1 MISRNRVSVA
11 FLTVGAL
18 ALTLMLWAACF
29 PRPAVRGPRLTPTAQ
44 LARATAIQVIC
55 VDQQGHVSQWGGSAV
70 VIGPS
75 TLLTANHV
83 VDCDMGVI
91 AAYGEDGSAV
101 ILDVE
106 ATAPAYDVA
115 RAVVAD
121 GSIAWPSAGPVA
133 LGPIPSVDDE
143 VCLAPRIPSHIRRCG
158 KVGAVNQYRVEH
170 SVFTEPGNSGGGV
183 WDAEGRLAGI
193 IVTYSRC
200 RGAGGAGQ
208 VCGGGFAPLAAIP
221 WVTR

>member
-1 MISRNRVSVA
+1 MNRNRVSIA

-18 ALTLMLWAACF
+18 TIALMLWAACF
-29 PRPAVRGPRLTPTAQ
+29 PRPAVRSPRLTPAEQ
-44 LARATAIQVIC
+44 LGRATAIQVIC
-55 VDQQGHVSQWGGSAV
+55 VDATGNVSQWAGSAV

-75 TLLTANHV
+75 TLITAHHV
-83 VDCDMGVI
+83 VDCDMGAI
-91 AAYGEDGSAV
+91 FAMAEDGTAV
-101 ILDVE
+101 ALDVE

-121 GSIAWPSAGPVA
+121 GAVAWPSAGTVG
-133 LGPIPSVDDE
+133 LGPIPGVGDA
-143 VCLAPRIPSHIRRCG
+143 VCLAPRLPSHIRRCG
-158 KVGAVNQYRVEH
+158 QVGAVSTH
-170 SVFTEPGNSGGGV
+170 SIAHDAFTEPGNSGGGV

-193 IVTYSRC
+193 ITTYSRC